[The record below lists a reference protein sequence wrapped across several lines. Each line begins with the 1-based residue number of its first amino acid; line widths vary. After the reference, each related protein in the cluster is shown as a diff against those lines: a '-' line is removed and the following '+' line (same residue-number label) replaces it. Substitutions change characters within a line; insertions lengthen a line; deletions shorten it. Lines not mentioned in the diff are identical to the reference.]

1 MAAGLWTLSS
11 SEPGRFPAHR
21 PPLAPAPSAGEAEDR
36 VALRSVVLQAE
47 QGQIQIHTENI
58 FPIIKKAVYSGH
70 EVFLREL
77 VSNGVDAISK
87 RRMAAMAGDC
97 SEGPEGK
104 ISIRIDR
111 EAKTLTIS
119 DNGIG
124 MSADEVKRYINQV
137 AFSSAEDFLEKYK
150 SESDAIIGHFGLGF
164 YSSFMV
170 AKQVELVTLSAREGS
185 EAVCWSCDGSPSFNL
200 EGAERSEPGTDVVLH
215 LMEEELEYIEPARIK
230 TLITTYCDFMP
241 VEVQL
246 EGETVNKRE
255 APWRK
260 SARDLKDED
269 YIELYRYLY
278 PFQGDPLLWVH
289 LNTDYPYNLQGI
301 LYFPKFT
308 GRADWEK
315 GEIRL
320 YCNQVFVSDSI
331 KEVVP
336 RYLLP
341 LRGVID
347 SPDIPLNVSRSA
359 LQTDRRVR
367 SIGGF
372 VAKKVGD
379 RLKELH
385 RDDPKRYAE
394 IWESLAPFIKIGAME
409 DEKFADQVA
418 ELVLFGTTAP
428 AKEQPAGDQD
438 GDAWSDVSKVIDPI
452 PGEGGKAYTTLS
464 GYRARLDAAHDKR
477 ILYCTDEAAQAGA
490 LALWKSQG
498 AEVLLADTFIDSQF
512 IPWLEYRHEELK
524 FQRVDAEL
532 DDSLQEKDSELA
544 DAEGKDA
551 SEKLRELFKAAL
563 ANDKVTIQVQSLK
576 GDTAPAALILLPEQ
590 MRRIN
595 DMGALMEQRLPGL
608 PEHHV
613 LLVNRRHR
621 LVEGLLK
628 LSAGSVITTPGAGA
642 AASPSQQLADDLGR
656 HLYEMARLAVG
667 GLEPNELAG
676 FQQRSADL
684 MGRLMERG
692 L

>member
-1 MAAGLWTLSS
+1 MT
-11 SEPGRFPAHR
+11 
-21 PPLAPAPSAGEAEDR
+21 
-36 VALRSVVLQAE
+36 VLE

-97 SEGPEGK
+97 SEGPEAK

-111 EAKTLTIS
+111 EANTLTIS

-124 MSADEVKRYINQV
+124 MNVDEVKRYINQV

-150 SESDAIIGHFGLGF
+150 QENDAIIGHFGLGF

-170 AKQVELVTLSAREGS
+170 AKQVELVTLSASAGA
-185 EAVCWSCDGSPSFNL
+185 EAVRWSCDGSPNFSL
-200 EGAERSEPGTDVVLH
+200 EVAERSEPGTDVILH
-215 LMEEELEYIEPARIK
+215 LMEEELEYIEPARIR
-230 TLITTYCDFMP
+230 TLITTYCDFLP

-260 SARDLKDED
+260 SPRDLSDND

-278 PFQGDPLLWVH
+278 PLQGDPLLWVH

-301 LYFPKFT
+301 LFFPKST

-315 GEIRL
+315 GEIKL
-320 YCNQVFVSDSI
+320 YCNNVFVSDSI

-394 IWESLAPFIKIGAME
+394 SWESLAPFIKIGAME

-418 ELVLFGTTAP
+418 DLVLFGTSASPT
-428 AKEQPAGDQD
+428 EQEPGE
-438 GDAWSDVSKVIDPI
+438 GEIIDPI
-452 PGEGGKAYTTLS
+452 PGEGGKAYATLA
-464 GYRARLDAAHDKR
+464 GYRTRLDGANDKR
-477 ILYCTDEAAQAGA
+477 ILYCTDEAGQAGA

-498 AEVLLADTFIDSQF
+498 AEVLLADTFIDTQF

-524 FQRVDAEL
+524 FQRVDSEL
-532 DDSLQEKDSELA
+532 DESLQEKESEISDA
-544 DAEGKDA
+544 DGKDN
-551 SEKLRELFKAAL
+551 SEKLRDLFKAAL
-563 ANDKVTIQVQSLK
+563 ANDKITIQVQALK
-576 GDTAPAALILLPEQ
+576 GDNAPAALILLPEQ
-590 MRRIN
+590 MRRLN

-608 PEHHV
+608 PDHHV
-613 LLVNRRHR
+613 LLVNRKHK

-628 LSAGSVITTPGAGA
+628 LSAGSVITTGGSGGS
-642 AASPSQQLADDLGR
+642 SPSQQLADDLGR
-656 HLYEMARLAVG
+656 HVYELARLAVG

-684 MGRLMERG
+684 MGKLMERG

>member
-1 MAAGLWTLSS
+1 VIRA
-11 SEPGRFPAHR
+11 
-21 PPLAPAPSAGEAEDR
+21 
-36 VALRSVVLQAE
+36 VVLQAE

-87 RRMAAMAGDC
+87 RRMASMAGDC
-97 SEGPEGK
+97 SEGAEGK

-124 MSADEVKRYINQV
+124 MTADEVKRYINQV

-150 SESDAIIGHFGLGF
+150 QESDAIIGHFGLGF

-170 AKQVELVTLSAREGS
+170 AKQVELVTRSARGES
-185 EAVCWSCDGSPSFNL
+185 EAVRWSCDGSPNFSL
-200 EGAERSEPGTDVVLH
+200 EAAERSEPGTDVILH
-215 LMEEELEYIEPARIK
+215 LMEEEEEYIEPARIR

-260 SARDLKDED
+260 SPRELSDED

-301 LYFPKFT
+301 LYFPKST
-308 GRADWEK
+308 GRADCEK
-315 GEIRL
+315 GEIKL

-367 SIGGF
+367 SIGNF

-385 RDDPKRYAE
+385 RDEPKRYAE

-418 ELVLFGTTAP
+418 ELVLFGTTA
-428 AKEQPAGDQD
+428 AAAEGDN
-438 GDAWSDVSKVIDPI
+438 ADPI
-452 PGEGGKAYTTLS
+452 AAEGGKAFTTLG
-464 GYRARLDAAHDKR
+464 GYRSRLGSDNDKR
-477 ILYCTDEAAQAGA
+477 ILYCTDEAGQAGA

-498 AEVLLADTFIDSQF
+498 AEVLLADTFIDTQF

-524 FQRVDAEL
+524 FQRVDSEL
-532 DDSLQEKDSELA
+532 DDSLQEKDSEIS
-544 DAEGKDA
+544 DAEGKDS
-551 SEKLRELFKAAL
+551 SEKLRDLFKAAL
-563 ANDKVTIQVQSLK
+563 SNDKVTVQVQALK
-576 GDTAPAALILLPEQ
+576 GENAPAALILLPEQ
-590 MRRIN
+590 MRQMN

-608 PEHHV
+608 PDHHV
-613 LLVNRRHR
+613 LLVNRKHR
-621 LVEGLLK
+621 LVEGLIK
-628 LSAGSVITTPGAGA
+628 LSAGSVITGAGS
-642 AASPSQQLADDLGR
+642 SPSQALADNLSR

-676 FQQRSADL
+676 FQQRSCDL
-684 MGRLMERG
+684 MGQLMERG

>member
-1 MAAGLWTLSS
+1 M
-11 SEPGRFPAHR
+11 P
-21 PPLAPAPSAGEAEDR
+21 
-36 VALRSVVLQAE
+36 VLEE

-87 RRMAAMAGDC
+87 RRMAAMGGDC
-97 SEGPEGK
+97 SEGPEAR
-104 ISIRIDR
+104 ISISINR
-111 EAKTLTIS
+111 EANTLTIS

-124 MSADEVKRYINQV
+124 MTADEVKRYINQV

-150 SESDAIIGHFGLGF
+150 QESDAIIGHFGLGF

-170 AKQVELVTLSAREGS
+170 AKQVELVTLSARPDS
-185 EAVCWSCDGSPSFNL
+185 EAVRWSCDGSPNFSL
-200 EGAERSEPGTDVVLH
+200 EGAERSEPGTDVILH
-215 LMEEELEYIEPARIK
+215 LMEEELEYIEPSRIR
-230 TLITTYCDFMP
+230 TLITTYCDFLP

-246 EGETVNKRE
+246 EGETVNKRQ
-255 APWRK
+255 APWRA
-260 SARDLKDED
+260 SPRDLSDND

-289 LNTDYPYNLQGI
+289 LSTDYPYNLQGI
-301 LYFPKFT
+301 LFFPKIT

-315 GEIRL
+315 GEIKL

-385 RDDPKRYAE
+385 RDDPGRYAE
-394 IWESLAPFIKIGAME
+394 IWESLSPFIKIGAME

-418 ELVLFGTTAP
+418 DLVLFATTASP
-428 AKEQPAGDQD
+428 ASPSGESATPGESTADETEAGDS
-438 GDAWSDVSKVIDPI
+438 ASDPI
-452 PGEGGKAYTTLS
+452 QVGDRCFSTLA
-464 GYRARLDAAHDKR
+464 GYRHRLSEDHNKR
-477 ILYCTDEAAQAGA
+477 ILYCTDEAGQAGA
-490 LALWKSQG
+490 LALWKGQG
-498 AEVLLADTFIDSQF
+498 AEVLLADGLIDSQF
-512 IPWLEYRHEELK
+512 IPWLEMRHGDLT

-532 DDSLQEKDSELA
+532 DDSLKEQESELA
-544 DAEGKDA
+544 DSEGKDA
-551 SEKLRELFKAAL
+551 GEKLRDLFRQAL
-563 ANDKVTIQVQSLK
+563 DNDKVTIQVQSLK
-576 GDTAPAALILLPEQ
+576 GDQAPAALILLPEQ

-595 DMGALMEQRLPGL
+595 DMGALMDQRLPGL
-608 PEHHV
+608 PDHHV
-613 LLVNRRHR
+613 LLVNRRHP
-621 LVEGLLK
+621 LVEGLFK
-628 LSAGSVITTPGAGA
+628 LSSGAVLTTGSAD
-642 AASPSQQLADDLGR
+642 SPSRTLALELGR
-656 HLYEMARLAVG
+656 HVYETARLAVG
-667 GLEPNELAG
+667 GLEPNQLAG
-676 FQQRSADL
+676 FQQRSSDL
-684 MGRLMERG
+684 MGRLMQRS

>member
-1 MAAGLWTLSS
+1 M
-11 SEPGRFPAHR
+11 
-21 PPLAPAPSAGEAEDR
+21 
-36 VALRSVVLQAE
+36 SVMEE

-97 SEGPEGK
+97 SEGDEGT
-104 ISIRIDR
+104 IRITVDR
-111 EAKTLTIS
+111 DAKTVTIA

-124 MSADEVKRYINQV
+124 MTADEVKRYINQV

-150 SESDAIIGHFGLGF
+150 QEDDAIIGHFGLGF

-170 AKQVELVTLSAREGS
+170 AERVELVTRSARPES
-185 EAVCWSCDGSPSFNL
+185 EAVRWSCDGSPNFNISA
-200 EGAERSEPGTDVVLH
+200 AERESAGTDVILH
-215 LMEEELEYIEPARIK
+215 LMEDELEYLEPARIRN
-230 TLITTYCDFMP
+230 LINTYCDFMAVP
-241 VEVQL
+241 VQL
-246 EGETVNKRE
+246 EGETINKRE

-260 SARDLKDED
+260 SARDLTDQD
-269 YIELYRYLY
+269 YIDLYNYLY

-301 LYFPKFT
+301 LFFPKQT

-315 GEIRL
+315 GEIKL

-367 SIGGF
+367 SIGSF
-372 VAKKVGD
+372 VAKKVAD
-379 RLKELH
+379 RLRNLKQ
-385 RDDPKRYAE
+385 DDPSAYAE
-394 IWESLAPFIKIGAME
+394 AWDSLAPFVKIGAME
-409 DEKFADQVA
+409 DEKFADQVS
-418 ELVLFGTTAP
+418 ELILFGTSAP
-428 AKEQPAGDQD
+428 AGTDDET
-438 GDAWSDVSKVIDPI
+438 DPV
-452 PGEGGKAYTTLS
+452 EANNSVYTTLA
-464 GYRARLDAAHDKR
+464 GYRSRLPSDNSTR
-477 ILYCTDEAAQAGA
+477 ILYSTDDVAQAGA
-490 LALWKSQG
+490 LNLWTAQG
-498 AEVLLADTFIDSQF
+498 AEVLKLETVIDTQF
-512 IPWLEYRHEELK
+512 IPWMEQRHEDLK
-524 FQRVDAEL
+524 FQRVDSEL
-532 DDSLQEKDSELA
+532 DESLKDDESELA
-544 DAEGKDA
+544 DQDGNTQSETLRTLIKD
-551 SEKLRELFKAAL
+551 AL
-563 ANDKVTIQVQSLK
+563 ANDKVTIQVQALK
-576 GDTAPAALILLPEQ
+576 NDGAPPAMILLPEQ
-590 MRRIN
+590 MRRLN

-608 PEHHV
+608 PDHHV
-613 LLVNRRHR
+613 LLVNRRHP

-628 LSAGSVITTPGAGA
+628 LKSGSVLVDSAES
-642 AASPSQQLADDLGR
+642 SPTERLSRDLAV
-656 HLYEMARLAVG
+656 HLYDMARLGVG

-676 FQQRSADL
+676 FQTRSATL
-684 MGRLMERG
+684 MGNLMQRG

>member
-1 MAAGLWTLSS
+1 MT
-11 SEPGRFPAHR
+11 
-21 PPLAPAPSAGEAEDR
+21 
-36 VALRSVVLQAE
+36 VLE

-97 SEGPEGK
+97 SEGSEGT
-104 ISIRIDR
+104 IAIRIDR

-124 MSADEVKRYINQV
+124 MTADEVKRYINQV

-170 AKQVELVTLSAREGS
+170 ASRVELVSLSARPAA
-185 EAVCWSCDGSPSFNL
+185 EAVRWSCDGSPNFSL
-200 EGAERSEPGTDVVLH
+200 EGAERSEPGTDVILH
-215 LMEEELEYIEPARIK
+215 LMEEELEYIEPSRIR
-230 TLITTYCDFMP
+230 TLITTYCDFLP
-241 VEVQL
+241 VAVQL
-246 EGETVNKRE
+246 DGETVNKRE

-260 SARDLKDED
+260 SPRDLSDDD
-269 YIELYRYLY
+269 YISLYRYLY

-301 LYFPKFT
+301 LYFPRIT

-385 RDDPKRYAE
+385 RDEPARYAE
-394 IWESLAPFIKIGAME
+394 IWDSLAPFIKLGAME
-409 DEKFADQVA
+409 DEKFAEQVA
-418 ELVLFGTTAP
+418 DLILYGTTA
-428 AKEQPAGDQD
+428 AAAQPAED
-438 GDAWSDVSKVIDPI
+438 GEESTGLAPVATD
-452 PGEGGKAYTTLS
+452 GRTYTTLA
-464 GYRARLDAAHDKR
+464 GYRGRLAGDNADR
-477 ILYCTDEAAQAGA
+477 ILYCTDEAGQAGA
-490 LALWKSQG
+490 LALWKGQG
-498 AEVLLADTFIDSQF
+498 AEVLLADTLIDSQF
-512 IPWLEYRHEELK
+512 IPWLEARHGDLR

-532 DDSLQEKDSELA
+532 DASLHEPESELA
-544 DAEGKDA
+544 DAEGKD
-551 SEKLRELFKAAL
+551 SGEKLRDLFKAAL
-563 ANDKVTIQVQSLK
+563 ADNKITIQVQSLK
-576 GDTAPAALILLPEQ
+576 GEGSPAALILLPEQ
-590 MRRIN
+590 MRRLN

-608 PEHHV
+608 PDHHV
-613 LLVNRRHR
+613 LLVNRRHP

-628 LSAGSVITTPGAGA
+628 LSSGAVLTGSDTT
-642 AASPSQQLADDLGR
+642 SPSRQLAEDLSR
-656 HLYEMARLAVG
+656 HIYEVARLAVG
-667 GLEPNELAG
+667 GLEANQLAG
-676 FQQRSADL
+676 FQQRSSDL
-684 MGRLMERG
+684 MGQLMQRG

>member
-1 MAAGLWTLSS
+1 MT
-11 SEPGRFPAHR
+11 
-21 PPLAPAPSAGEAEDR
+21 
-36 VALRSVVLQAE
+36 VLE

-87 RRMAAMAGDC
+87 RRMASMGGDC
-97 SEGPEGK
+97 SEGPEAS
-104 ISIRIDR
+104 ISIRINR
-111 EAKTLTIS
+111 EANTLTIS

-124 MSADEVKRYINQV
+124 MTADEVKRYINQV

-150 SESDAIIGHFGLGF
+150 QESDAIIGHFGLGF

-170 AKQVELVTLSAREGS
+170 AKQVELVTLSARPES
-185 EAVCWSCDGSPSFNL
+185 QAVRWSCDGSPNFSL
-200 EGAERSEPGTDVVLH
+200 EAADRSEPGTDVILH
-215 LMEEELEYIEPARIK
+215 LMEEELEYIEPSRIRN
-230 TLITTYCDFMP
+230 LITTYCDFMP

-260 SARDLKDED
+260 SPRDLTDDD
-269 YIELYRYLY
+269 YIQLYRYLY

-301 LYFPKFT
+301 LYFPKLT

-367 SIGGF
+367 SIGSF

-379 RLKELH
+379 RLKQLH
-385 RDDPKRYAE
+385 QEDPKRYAE

-409 DEKFADQVA
+409 DDKFAEQVA
-418 ELVLFGTTAP
+418 DLVLFATS
-428 AKEQPAGDQD
+428 AKAQEGGEAELANP
-438 GDAWSDVSKVIDPI
+438 DPI
-452 PGEGGKAYTTLS
+452 PSEGDKAFTTLG
-464 GYRARLDAAHDKR
+464 GYRSRLPADHASR
-477 ILYCTDEAAQAGA
+477 ILYCTDEAGQAGP
-490 LALWKSQG
+490 LALWKGQG
-498 AEVLLADTFIDSQF
+498 AEVLLADTFIDTQF
-512 IPWLEYRHEELK
+512 IPWLEMRHGELK

-532 DDSLQEKDSELA
+532 DDSLQEKESEISDA
-544 DAEGKDA
+544 DGKDA
-551 SEKLRELFKAAL
+551 SEKVRDLFKTAL
-563 ANDKVTIQVQSLK
+563 ANDKITIQVQALK
-576 GDTAPAALILLPEQ
+576 GDNAPAALILLPEQ

-608 PEHHV
+608 PDHHV
-613 LLVNRRHR
+613 LLINRKHR

-628 LSAGSVITTPGAGA
+628 LSAGSVITTSAGSA
-642 AASPSQQLADDLGR
+642 GGSPSQALATGLGR
-656 HLYEMARLAVG
+656 HVYEMARLAVG

-676 FQQRSADL
+676 FQQRSCDL
-684 MGRLMERG
+684 MGQLMDRG

>member
-1 MAAGLWTLSS
+1 M
-11 SEPGRFPAHR
+11 
-21 PPLAPAPSAGEAEDR
+21 
-36 VALRSVVLQAE
+36 VLQAE

-97 SEGPEGK
+97 VEGSEGT
-104 ISIRIDR
+104 IQIRINR
-111 EAKTLTIS
+111 EANTLTIS

-124 MSADEVKRYINQV
+124 MNADEVKRYINQV

-185 EAVCWSCDGSPSFNL
+185 EAVRWSCDGSPRFLL
-200 EGAERSEPGTDVVLH
+200 EAAERSEPGTDVILH
-215 LMEEELEYIEPARIK
+215 LMDDELEYIEPARIR
-230 TLITTYCDFMP
+230 TLITTYCDFLP
-241 VEVQL
+241 VAVQL

-255 APWRK
+255 SPWRQ
-260 SARDLKDED
+260 SSRDLSDND

-301 LYFPKFT
+301 LYFPKIT

-315 GEIRL
+315 GEIKL
-320 YCNQVFVSDSI
+320 YCNNVFVSDSI

-372 VAKKVGD
+372 VAKKVAD
-379 RLKELH
+379 RLKQLH
-385 RDDPKRYAE
+385 REEPKRYAE

-418 ELVLFGTTAP
+418 ELVLFGTTTA
-428 AKEQPAGDQD
+428 AMEGEAAD
-438 GDAWSDVSKVIDPI
+438 GQSLDPI
-452 PGEGGKAYTTLS
+452 PVETGKAFTTLA
-464 GYRARLDAAHDKR
+464 GYRSRLDPEHDKR
-477 ILYCTDEAAQAGA
+477 ILYCTDEAGQAGA
-490 LALWKSQG
+490 LSLWKSQG
-498 AEVLLADTFIDSQF
+498 AEVLLADTFIDTQF
-512 IPWLEYRHEELK
+512 IPWLEYRHNELK
-524 FQRVDAEL
+524 FQRVDSEL
-532 DDSLQEKDSELA
+532 DDSLQDKENELA
-544 DAEGKDA
+544 DSDGKDA
-551 SEKLRELFKAAL
+551 SEKVRELFKAAL
-563 ANDKVTIQVQSLK
+563 ANDKITIQVQALK
-576 GDTAPAALILLPEQ
+576 GENAPAALILLPEQ

-608 PEHHV
+608 PDHHV

-628 LSAGSVITTPGAGA
+628 LAAGSVITGAGA
-642 AASPSQQLADDLGR
+642 SSPSQQLADDLSR
-656 HLYEMARLAVG
+656 HLYELARLAVG
-667 GLEPNELAG
+667 GLEPDQLAG

-684 MGRLMERG
+684 MGKLMERG
-692 L
+692 I

>member
-1 MAAGLWTLSS
+1 MGHGIWTR
-11 SEPGRFPAHR
+11 PRRVPA
-21 PPLAPAPSAGEAEDR
+21 
-36 VALRSVVLQAE
+36 VLQAE

-97 SEGPEGK
+97 SEGSDGR
-104 ISIRIDR
+104 IQIRIDR

-124 MSADEVKRYINQV
+124 MTADEVKRYINQV

-170 AKQVELVTLSAREGS
+170 AAQVELVTLSAREGS
-185 EAVCWSCDGSPSFNL
+185 EAVRWSCDGSPRFSL
-200 EGAERSEPGTDVVLH
+200 EAATRDEPGTDVILH
-215 LMEEELEYIEPARIK
+215 LMEEELEYIEPARIR

-260 SARDLKDED
+260 SARDLSDND

-301 LYFPKFT
+301 LYFPKFS

-315 GEIRL
+315 GEIKL

-372 VAKKVGD
+372 VAKKVAD

-385 RDDPKRYAE
+385 RDEPRRYAE

-409 DEKFADQVA
+409 DDKFADQVA
-418 ELVLFGTTAP
+418 DLVLFGTTAVAAEDDNP
-428 AKEQPAGDQD
+428 
-438 GDAWSDVSKVIDPI
+438 DPI
-452 PGEGGKAYTTLS
+452 PGEGGKAFTTLA
-464 GYRARLDAAHDKR
+464 GYRSRLDGANDKR
-477 ILYCTDEAAQAGA
+477 ILYCSDEAGQAGA
-490 LALWKSQG
+490 LALWRSQG

-532 DDSLQEKDSELA
+532 DDTLQDKESELA
-544 DAEGKDA
+544 DADGKDS
-551 SEKLRELFKAAL
+551 SEKLRDLFKAAL
-563 ANDKVTIQVQSLK
+563 ADDKVTIQVQALK
-576 GDTAPAALILLPEQ
+576 GEQAPAALILLPEQ

-608 PEHHV
+608 PDHHV

-621 LVEGLLK
+621 LVDGLLK
-628 LSAGSVITTPGAGA
+628 LSAGSVITGAGGS
-642 AASPSQQLADDLGR
+642 SPSQQLADDLSR

-667 GLEPNELAG
+667 GLEPNQLAG
-676 FQQRSADL
+676 FQQRSSDL

>member
-1 MAAGLWTLSS
+1 MT
-11 SEPGRFPAHR
+11 
-21 PPLAPAPSAGEAEDR
+21 
-36 VALRSVVLQAE
+36 VLE

-87 RRMAAMAGDC
+87 RRMASMGGDC
-97 SEGPEGK
+97 SEGPEPA
-104 ISIRIDR
+104 ISIRINR
-111 EAKTLTIS
+111 EANTLTIS

-124 MSADEVKRYINQV
+124 MTADEVKRYINQV

-150 SESDAIIGHFGLGF
+150 QESDAIIGHFGLGF

-170 AKQVELVTLSAREGS
+170 AKQVELVSQSARPDS
-185 EAVCWSCDGSPSFNL
+185 QAVRWSCDGSPNFSL
-200 EGAERSEPGTDVVLH
+200 EDADRSEPGTDVILH
-215 LMEEELEYIEPARIK
+215 LMDDELEYIEPSRIRN
-230 TLITTYCDFMP
+230 LITTYCDFMP
-241 VEVQL
+241 VVVQL

-260 SARDLKDED
+260 SPRDLSDED
-269 YIELYRYLY
+269 YTQLYRYLY

-301 LYFPKFT
+301 LYFPKST

-367 SIGGF
+367 SIGSF

-379 RLKELH
+379 RLKQLH
-385 RDDPKRYAE
+385 QEEPKRYAE

-409 DEKFADQVA
+409 DDKFAEQVA
-418 ELVLFGTTAP
+418 DLVLFATSATAQEGGEAELANP
-428 AKEQPAGDQD
+428 
-438 GDAWSDVSKVIDPI
+438 DPI
-452 PGEGGKAYTTLS
+452 PGEGGKAFTTLGS
-464 GYRARLDAAHDKR
+464 YRNRLPADHDKR
-477 ILYCTDEAAQAGA
+477 ILYCTDEAGQAGP
-490 LALWKSQG
+490 LALWKGQG
-498 AEVLLADTFIDSQF
+498 AEVLLADTFIDTQF
-512 IPWLEYRHEELK
+512 IPWLEMRHGELK

-532 DDSLQEKDSELA
+532 DDSLQDKAAELSDA
-544 DAEGKDA
+544 DGKDV
-551 SEKLRELFKAAL
+551 SEKVRDLFKTSL
-563 ANDKVTIQVQSLK
+563 ANDKITIQVQALK
-576 GDTAPAALILLPEQ
+576 GDSAPVALILLPEQ

-613 LLVNRRHR
+613 LLINRNHR

-628 LSAGSVITTPGAGA
+628 LNAGSVITSSSGSAGG
-642 AASPSQQLADDLGR
+642 SPSQELATGLSR
-656 HLYEMARLAVG
+656 HIYEMARLAVG
-667 GLEPNELAG
+667 GMEPTELAG
-676 FQQRSADL
+676 FQQRSSDL
-684 MGRLMERG
+684 MGQLMDRG

>member
-1 MAAGLWTLSS
+1 M
-11 SEPGRFPAHR
+11 
-21 PPLAPAPSAGEAEDR
+21 
-36 VALRSVVLQAE
+36 SVLE

-77 VSNGVDAISK
+77 VSNGTDAISK

-97 SEGPEGK
+97 SEGSDGL
-104 ISIRIDR
+104 ISIKIDR

-124 MSADEVKRYINQV
+124 MNADEVKRYINQV
-137 AFSSAEDFLEKYK
+137 AFSSAEEFLEKYK
-150 SESDAIIGHFGLGF
+150 SEDDAIIGHFGLGF

-170 AKQVELVTLSAREGS
+170 ASQVELVSLSARPNS
-185 EAVCWSCDGSPSFNL
+185 EAVRWSCDGSPNFSL
-200 EGAERSEPGTDVVLH
+200 EAAERSEPGTDVILH
-215 LMEEELEYIEPARIK
+215 LQEEELEYIEPARIR
-230 TLITTYCDFMP
+230 TLINTYCDFMP

-260 SARDLKDED
+260 SPRELSDED

-301 LYFPKFT
+301 LYFPKST

-315 GEIRL
+315 GEIKL

-336 RYLLP
+336 KYLLP

-379 RLKELH
+379 RLKQLH
-385 RDDPKRYAE
+385 RDEPARYAE

-418 ELVLFGTTAP
+418 ELVLFGTTA
-428 AKEQPAGDQD
+428 AAGE
-438 GDAWSDVSKVIDPI
+438 GETPDPVAA
-452 PGEGGKAYTTLS
+452 EGGKRFTTLA
-464 GYRARLDAAHDKR
+464 GYRSRLDADNNKR
-477 ILYCTDEAAQAGA
+477 ILYCTDEAGQAGA
-490 LALWKSQG
+490 LALWQGQG
-498 AEVLLADTFIDSQF
+498 AEVLLADTFIDTQF

-532 DDSLQEKDSELA
+532 DDSLQDKDTGVT
-544 DAEGKDA
+544 DAEGKDS
-551 SEKLRELFKAAL
+551 SEGLRNLFKASL
-563 ANDKVTIQVQSLK
+563 NNDKVTIQVQALK
-576 GDTAPAALILLPEQ
+576 GDNAPAALILLPEQ
-590 MRRIN
+590 MRRMN

-608 PEHHV
+608 PDHHV
-613 LLVNRRHR
+613 LLINRRHR
-621 LVEGLLK
+621 LVEGMQK
-628 LSAGSVITTPGAGA
+628 LAAGSVIAGGGSS
-642 AASPSQQLADDLGR
+642 SPSQQLAEQLSR
-656 HLYEMARLAVG
+656 HVYEMAKLSVG

-676 FQQRSADL
+676 FQQRSCDL
-684 MGRLMERG
+684 MGELMNRG

>member
-1 MAAGLWTLSS
+1 M
-11 SEPGRFPAHR
+11 
-21 PPLAPAPSAGEAEDR
+21 
-36 VALRSVVLQAE
+36 VLQAE

-87 RRMAAMAGDC
+87 RRMASMAGDC

-124 MSADEVKRYINQV
+124 MTADEVKRYINQV

-150 SESDAIIGHFGLGF
+150 QESDAIIGHFGLGF

-170 AKQVELVTLSAREGS
+170 AKEVELVTRSARGEA
-185 EAVCWSCDGSPSFNL
+185 EAVRWSCDGSPNFSL
-200 EGAERSEPGTDVVLH
+200 EAAERSEPGTDVILH
-215 LMEEELEYIEPARIK
+215 LMEEEEEYIEPARIR

-260 SARDLKDED
+260 SPRELTDED

-301 LYFPKFT
+301 LYFPKST

-315 GEIRL
+315 GEIKL

-367 SIGGF
+367 SIGNF

-385 RDDPKRYAE
+385 REEPKRYAE

-418 ELVLFGTTAP
+418 ELVLFGTTA
-428 AKEQPAGDQD
+428 AAAEGDN
-438 GDAWSDVSKVIDPI
+438 ADPI
-452 PGEGGKAYTTLS
+452 AAEAGKSFTTLG
-464 GYRARLDAAHDKR
+464 GYRSRLSSDNDKR
-477 ILYCTDEAAQAGA
+477 ILYCTDEAGQAGA

-498 AEVLLADTFIDSQF
+498 AEVLLADTFIDTQF

-524 FQRVDAEL
+524 FQRVDSEL
-532 DDSLQEKDSELA
+532 DDSLQEKESELS
-544 DAEGKDA
+544 DAEGKDS
-551 SEKLRELFKAAL
+551 SEKLRDLFKAAL
-563 ANDKVTIQVQSLK
+563 ANDKVTIQVQALK
-576 GDTAPAALILLPEQ
+576 GENAPAALILLPEQ
-590 MRRIN
+590 MRRMN

-608 PEHHV
+608 PDHHV
-613 LLVNRRHR
+613 LLVNRKHR
-621 LVEGLLK
+621 LVEGLIK
-628 LSAGSVITTPGAGA
+628 LSAGSVLTGTGT
-642 AASPSQQLADDLGR
+642 SPSQELADKLGR

-676 FQQRSADL
+676 FQQRSCDL
-684 MGRLMERG
+684 MGQLMERG

>member
-1 MAAGLWTLSS
+1 MT
-11 SEPGRFPAHR
+11 
-21 PPLAPAPSAGEAEDR
+21 
-36 VALRSVVLQAE
+36 VLE

-97 SEGPEGK
+97 SEGPEAK

-111 EAKTLTIS
+111 EANTLTIS

-124 MSADEVKRYINQV
+124 MNVDEVKRYINQV

-150 SESDAIIGHFGLGF
+150 QESDAIIGHFGLGF

-170 AKQVELVTLSAREGS
+170 AKQVELVTLSASAGA
-185 EAVCWSCDGSPSFNL
+185 EAVRWSCDGSPNFSL
-200 EGAERSEPGTDVVLH
+200 EVAERSEPGTDVILH
-215 LMEEELEYIEPARIK
+215 LMEEELEYIEPARIR
-230 TLITTYCDFMP
+230 TLITTYCDFLP

-260 SARDLKDED
+260 SPRDLSDND

-301 LYFPKFT
+301 LFFPKST

-315 GEIRL
+315 GEIKL
-320 YCNQVFVSDSI
+320 YCNNVFVSDSI

-394 IWESLAPFIKIGAME
+394 SWESLAPFIKIGAME

-418 ELVLFGTTAP
+418 DLVLFGTSASPT
-428 AKEQPAGDQD
+428 EQEPGE
-438 GDAWSDVSKVIDPI
+438 GESIDPI
-452 PGEGGKAYTTLS
+452 PGEGGKAYTTLA
-464 GYRARLDAAHDKR
+464 GYRTRLDAANDKR
-477 ILYCTDEAAQAGA
+477 ILYCTDEAGQAGA

-498 AEVLLADTFIDSQF
+498 AEVLLADTFIDTQF

-524 FQRVDAEL
+524 FQRVDSEL
-532 DDSLQEKDSELA
+532 DESLQEQESEISDA
-544 DAEGKDA
+544 DGKDN
-551 SEKLRELFKAAL
+551 SEKLRDLFKAAL
-563 ANDKVTIQVQSLK
+563 ANDKITIQVQALK
-576 GDTAPAALILLPEQ
+576 GDNAPAALILLPEQ
-590 MRRIN
+590 MRRLN

-608 PEHHV
+608 PDHHV
-613 LLVNRRHR
+613 LLVNRKHK

-628 LSAGSVITTPGAGA
+628 LSAGSVITTGGSGGS
-642 AASPSQQLADDLGR
+642 SPSQQLADDLGR
-656 HLYEMARLAVG
+656 HVYELARLAVG

-684 MGRLMERG
+684 MGKLMERG

>member
-1 MAAGLWTLSS
+1 MA
-11 SEPGRFPAHR
+11 
-21 PPLAPAPSAGEAEDR
+21 
-36 VALRSVVLQAE
+36 VLE
-47 QGQIQIHTENI
+47 EKGQIQIHTENI

-87 RRMAAMAGDC
+87 RRMAAMGGDC
-97 SEGPEGK
+97 SEGADGL

-111 EAKTLTIS
+111 DASTLTIS

-124 MSADEVKRYINQV
+124 MTADEVKRYINQV
-137 AFSSAEDFLEKYK
+137 AFSSAEEFLEKYK
-150 SESDAIIGHFGLGF
+150 SENDAIIGHFGLGF

-170 AKQVELVTLSAREGS
+170 AKQVELVTLSARSGA
-185 EAVCWSCDGSPSFNL
+185 EAVRWSCDGSPQFSL
-200 EGAERSEPGTDVVLH
+200 EAAERSEPGTDVILH
-215 LMEEELEYIEPARIK
+215 LMEEELEYIEPSRIR
-230 TLITTYCDFMP
+230 TLVTTYCDFLP

-246 EGETVNKRE
+246 EGETINKRQ
-255 APWRK
+255 APWRA
-260 SARDLKDED
+260 SPRDLSNND

-301 LYFPKFT
+301 LYFPRIG

-315 GEIRL
+315 GEIKL

-372 VAKKVGD
+372 VAKKVAD

-385 RDDPKRYAE
+385 RDEPGRYAE
-394 IWESLAPFIKIGAME
+394 IWQSLSPFIKIGAME
-409 DEKFADQVA
+409 DDKFADQVA
-418 ELVLFGTTAP
+418 DLVLYGTTAQPGAP
-428 AKEQPAGDQD
+428 ADEGTPAEEAVEPGLL
-438 GDAWSDVSKVIDPI
+438 PI
-452 PGEGGKAYTTLS
+452 LGAEGKSYTTLA
-464 GYRARLDAAHDKR
+464 GYRSRLGSDHNNR
-477 ILYCTDEAAQAGA
+477 ILYCTDEAGQAGA

-498 AEVLLADTFIDSQF
+498 AEVLLADSLIDAQF
-512 IPWLEYRHEELK
+512 IPWLEYRHEDLK

-532 DDSLQEKDSELA
+532 DDSLQENESELSDADGKDS
-544 DAEGKDA
+544 G
-551 SEKLRELFKAAL
+551 EKLRELFRSAL
-563 ANDKVTIQVQSLK
+563 ADDKVTIQVQGLK
-576 GDTAPAALILLPEQ
+576 GDNAPAALILLPEQ
-590 MRRIN
+590 MRRLN

-613 LLVNRRHR
+613 LLINRRHP

-628 LSAGSVITTPGAGA
+628 LESGAVITATGGGD
-642 AASPSQQLADDLGR
+642 SPSHRLALNLGR

-667 GLEPNELAG
+667 GLEPNQLAG
-676 FQQRSADL
+676 FQQRSSDL
-684 MGRLMERG
+684 MGQLMQRS

>member
-1 MAAGLWTLSS
+1 M
-11 SEPGRFPAHR
+11 
-21 PPLAPAPSAGEAEDR
+21 
-36 VALRSVVLQAE
+36 LQTE

-97 SEGPEGK
+97 SEGPEGRV
-104 ISIRIDR
+104 SIRIDR

-124 MSADEVKRYINQV
+124 MNAEEVKRYINQV

-185 EAVCWSCDGSPSFNL
+185 EAVRWSCDGSPSFTL
-200 EGAERSEPGTDVVLH
+200 EAAERSEPGTDVILH
-215 LMEEELEYIEPARIK
+215 LMEEELEYIEPARIR
-230 TLITTYCDFMP
+230 TLITTYCDFLP

-255 APWRK
+255 SPWRK
-260 SARDLKDED
+260 SPRDLSDND

-289 LNTDYPYNLQGI
+289 LSTDYPYTLQGI

-315 GEIRL
+315 GEIKL
-320 YCNQVFVSDSI
+320 YCNNVFVSDSI

-379 RLKELH
+379 RLKELQ
-385 RDDPKRYAE
+385 REDPKRYAE

-409 DEKFADQVA
+409 DDKFADQVA
-418 ELVLFGTTAP
+418 DLVLFGTTAP
-428 AKEQPAGDQD
+428 AQDVEPAEGQ
-438 GDAWSDVSKVIDPI
+438 SLDPI
-452 PGEGGKAYTTLS
+452 PGPDGKAFTTLA
-464 GYRARLDAAHDKR
+464 GYRSRLEASNDKR

-498 AEVLLADTFIDSQF
+498 AEVLLADTFIDTQF
-512 IPWLEYRHEELK
+512 IPWLEQRHEELK
-524 FQRVDAEL
+524 FQRVDSEL
-532 DDSLQEKDSELA
+532 DDSLQEQESELA
-544 DAEGKDA
+544 DADGKDA
-551 SEKLRELFKAAL
+551 SEKLRELFQKAL
-563 ANDKVTIQVQSLK
+563 GNDKVTLQVQALK
-576 GDTAPAALILLPEQ
+576 GEDAPAALILLPEQ
-590 MRRIN
+590 MRRFN
-595 DMGALMEQRLPGL
+595 DLDALMQQKLPGL
-608 PEHHV
+608 PDHHV
-613 LLVNRRHR
+613 LLINRRHP
-621 LVEGLLK
+621 LVAGLLK
-628 LSAGSVITTPGAGA
+628 LSSGAILTTGA
-642 AASPSQQLADDLGR
+642 AESPSETLAGDLSR
-656 HLYEMARLAVG
+656 HLYDLARLAVG

-676 FQQRSADL
+676 FQQRSSNL
-684 MGRLMERG
+684 MGRLMEKLG
-692 L
+692 

>member
-1 MAAGLWTLSS
+1 
-11 SEPGRFPAHR
+11 
-21 PPLAPAPSAGEAEDR
+21 
-36 VALRSVVLQAE
+36 VVLQAE

-97 SEGPEGK
+97 SEGPEGR
-104 ISIRIDR
+104 IEIRIDR

-170 AKQVELVTLSAREGS
+170 ARHVELVTLSAREGS
-185 EAVCWSCDGSPSFNL
+185 EAVRWSCDGSPSFNL
-200 EGAERSEPGTDVVLH
+200 EAAERGEPGTDVILH
-215 LMEEELEYIEPARIK
+215 LMDEELEYIEPARIK

-260 SARDLKDED
+260 SPRDLSDND

-379 RLKELH
+379 RLKELY
-385 RDDPKRYAE
+385 RGDPKRYAE

-428 AKEQPAGDQD
+428 AQVQPAASDSGEPS
-438 GDAWSDVSKVIDPI
+438 GDAWADNDKAIDPI
-452 PGEGGKAYTTLS
+452 PGDGGKAYTTLA
-464 GYRARLDAAHDKR
+464 GYRSRLEATSDKR
-477 ILYCTDEAAQAGA
+477 ILYCTDEAGQAGA

-532 DDSLQEKDSELA
+532 DDSLQENDSELA

-563 ANDKVTIQVQSLK
+563 SNDKVTIQVQSLK

-608 PEHHV
+608 PDHHV

-642 AASPSQQLADDLGR
+642 STSPSQQLANDLGR

-667 GLEPNELAG
+667 GLEPNQLAG
-676 FQQRSADL
+676 FQHRSADL

>member
-1 MAAGLWTLSS
+1 M
-11 SEPGRFPAHR
+11 
-21 PPLAPAPSAGEAEDR
+21 
-36 VALRSVVLQAE
+36 VLQAE

-111 EAKTLTIS
+111 EANTLTIS

-124 MSADEVKRYINQV
+124 MDAEEVKRYINQV

-170 AKQVELVTLSAREGS
+170 AKQVELVTLSARDGS
-185 EAVCWSCDGSPSFNL
+185 EAVRWSCDGSPNFSL
-200 EGAERSEPGTDVVLH
+200 EAAERSEPGTDVILH
-215 LMEEELEYIEPARIK
+215 LMEEELEYIEPARIR
-230 TLITTYCDFMP
+230 TLITTYCDFLP
-241 VEVQL
+241 VAVQL

-255 APWRK
+255 SPWRK
-260 SARDLKDED
+260 SPRDLSDND

-301 LYFPKFT
+301 LYFPKSS

-315 GEIRL
+315 DEIKL
-320 YCNQVFVSDSI
+320 YCNNVFVSDSI

-409 DEKFADQVA
+409 DDKFAEQVA
-418 ELVLFGTTAP
+418 DLVLFGTTA
-428 AKEQPAGDQD
+428 AAGE
-438 GDAWSDVSKVIDPI
+438 GDSLDPI
-452 PGEGGKAYTTLS
+452 PAEGGKAYTTLA
-464 GYRARLDAAHDKR
+464 GYRTRLAADNDKR
-477 ILYCTDEAAQAGA
+477 ILYCTDEAGQAGA

-498 AEVLLADTFIDSQF
+498 AEVLLADTFIDTQF

-524 FQRVDAEL
+524 FQRVDSEL
-532 DDSLQEKDSELA
+532 DDSLQEKESELS
-544 DAEGKDA
+544 DAEGKDS
-551 SEKLRELFKAAL
+551 SEKVRELFKGAL
-563 ANDKVTIQVQSLK
+563 ANDKVTIQVQALK
-576 GDTAPAALILLPEQ
+576 GDNAPAALILLPEQ

-608 PEHHV
+608 PDHHV
-613 LLVNRRHR
+613 LLVNRKHP

-628 LSAGSVITTPGAGA
+628 LSAGSVITGAGGS
-642 AASPSQQLADDLGR
+642 SPSQQLADDLSR
-656 HLYEMARLAVG
+656 HIYELARLAVG

-676 FQQRSADL
+676 FQQRSATL
-684 MGRLMERG
+684 MGQLMQRG

>member
-1 MAAGLWTLSS
+1 M
-11 SEPGRFPAHR
+11 
-21 PPLAPAPSAGEAEDR
+21 
-36 VALRSVVLQAE
+36 VLQAE

-87 RRMAAMAGDC
+87 RRMASMAGDC
-97 SEGPEGK
+97 SEGTEGK

-124 MSADEVKRYINQV
+124 MTADEVKRYINQV

-150 SESDAIIGHFGLGF
+150 QESDAIIGHFGLGF

-170 AKQVELVTLSAREGS
+170 AKQVELVTRSARGES
-185 EAVCWSCDGSPSFNL
+185 EAVRWSCDGSPNFSL
-200 EGAERSEPGTDVVLH
+200 EAAERSEPGTDVILH
-215 LMEEELEYIEPARIK
+215 LMEEEEEYIEPARIR

-260 SARDLKDED
+260 SPRELSDED

-301 LYFPKFT
+301 LYFPKST

-315 GEIRL
+315 GEIKL

-367 SIGGF
+367 SIGNF

-385 RDDPKRYAE
+385 RDEPKRYAE

-418 ELVLFGTTAP
+418 ELVLFGTTA
-428 AKEQPAGDQD
+428 AAAEGDN
-438 GDAWSDVSKVIDPI
+438 ADPI
-452 PGEGGKAYTTLS
+452 AAEAGKAFTTLG
-464 GYRARLDAAHDKR
+464 GYRSRLGSDNDKR
-477 ILYCTDEAAQAGA
+477 ILYCTDEAGQAGA

-498 AEVLLADTFIDSQF
+498 AEVLLADTFIDTQF

-524 FQRVDAEL
+524 FQRVDSEL
-532 DDSLQEKDSELA
+532 DDSLQEKDNEIS
-544 DAEGKDA
+544 DAEGKDS
-551 SEKLRELFKAAL
+551 SEKLRDLFKAAL
-563 ANDKVTIQVQSLK
+563 SNDKVTVQVQALK
-576 GDTAPAALILLPEQ
+576 GENAPAALILLPEQ
-590 MRRIN
+590 MRRMN

-608 PEHHV
+608 PDHHV
-613 LLVNRRHR
+613 LLVNRKHR
-621 LVEGLLK
+621 LVEGLIK
-628 LSAGSVITTPGAGA
+628 LSAGSVITGAGS
-642 AASPSQQLADDLGR
+642 SPSQALADNLSR

-676 FQQRSADL
+676 FQQRSCDL
-684 MGRLMERG
+684 MGQLMERG

>member
-1 MAAGLWTLSS
+1 MDPHNTS
-11 SEPGRFPAHR
+11 
-21 PPLAPAPSAGEAEDR
+21 
-36 VALRSVVLQAE
+36 VLQAE

-97 SEGPEGK
+97 QEGSEGL
-104 ISIRIDR
+104 ISIRINR
-111 EAKTLTIS
+111 EANTLTIS

-124 MSADEVKRYINQV
+124 MDADEVKRYINQV

-150 SESDAIIGHFGLGF
+150 QESDAIIGHFGLGF

-170 AKQVELVTLSAREGS
+170 AKQVEMVSLSAKQGS
-185 EAVCWSCDGSPSFNL
+185 EAVRWSCDGSPNFTL
-200 EGAERSEPGTDVVLH
+200 EAAERNAPGTDVVLH
-215 LMEEELEYIEPARIK
+215 LMDEELEYIEPSRIR

-241 VEVQL
+241 VAVQL

-260 SARDLKDED
+260 SPRDLSDDD
-269 YIELYRYLY
+269 YIQLYRYLY

-301 LYFPKFT
+301 LYFPKLG

-367 SIGGF
+367 SIGSF

-379 RLKELH
+379 RLKQLH
-385 RDDPKRYAE
+385 SDEPRRYAE

-409 DEKFADQVA
+409 DDKFAEQVA
-418 ELVLFGTTAP
+418 DLVLFGTTARAQEGGEAELANP
-428 AKEQPAGDQD
+428 
-438 GDAWSDVSKVIDPI
+438 DPI
-452 PGEGGKAYTTLS
+452 PTDRQRASGASSYTTLA
-464 GYRARLDAAHDKR
+464 GYRGRLAADTSQR
-477 ILYCTDEAAQAGA
+477 ILYCTDEAGQAGP
-490 LALWKSQG
+490 LSLWTSQG

-512 IPWLEYRHEELK
+512 IPWLEMRHGELK

-532 DDSLQEKDSELA
+532 DDSLQEKESELA
-544 DAEGKDA
+544 DADGKDS
-551 SEKLRELFKAAL
+551 SEKIRDLFKTAL
-563 ANDKVTIQVQSLK
+563 ANDKITIQVQALK
-576 GDTAPAALILLPEQ
+576 GENSPAALILLPEQ

-608 PEHHV
+608 PDHHV
-613 LLVNRRHR
+613 LLVNRKHS
-621 LVEGLLK
+621 LVEGVLK
-628 LSAGSVITTPGAGA
+628 LSAGSVITGSGI
-642 AASPSQQLADDLGR
+642 SPSQELANGLSR
-656 HLYEMARLAVG
+656 HLYETARLAVG
-667 GLEPNELAG
+667 GMEPNELAG
-676 FQQRSADL
+676 YQQRSCDL
-684 MGRLMERG
+684 MGQLMERG

>member
-1 MAAGLWTLSS
+1 M
-11 SEPGRFPAHR
+11 P
-21 PPLAPAPSAGEAEDR
+21 
-36 VALRSVVLQAE
+36 VLDE
-47 QGQIQIHTENI
+47 KGQIQIHTENI

-77 VSNGVDAISK
+77 VSNGLDAISK

-97 SEGPEGK
+97 SEGDEGR

-111 EAKTLTIS
+111 EKNTLTIT

-124 MSADEVKRYINQV
+124 MTAEEVKRYINQV

-150 SESDAIIGHFGLGF
+150 QEDDAIIGHFGLGF

-170 AKQVELVTLSAREGS
+170 AKHVELVSLSARLNA
-185 EAVCWSCDGSPSFNL
+185 EAVRWSCDGSPSFSL
-200 EGAERSEPGTDVVLH
+200 EAAERSEPGTDVILH
-215 LMEEELEYIEPARIK
+215 LMEEELEYIEPARIR

-246 EGETVNKRE
+246 EGETVNKRQ

-260 SARDLKDED
+260 SPRDLSDED

-289 LNTDYPYNLQGI
+289 LNTDYPYTLQGI
-301 LYFPKFT
+301 LYFPKST
-308 GRADWEK
+308 GRADWDK

-385 RDDPKRYAE
+385 RDDPRRYAE

-409 DEKFADQVA
+409 DDKFAEQVA
-418 ELVLFGTTAP
+418 DLVLFGTTATAQTATAQTAIAQTATAQTATAETDDSSSDDATAADASVTP
-428 AKEQPAGDQD
+428 ENSAGD
-438 GDAWSDVSKVIDPI
+438 AENLDPI
-452 PGEGGKAYTTLS
+452 PGQGGKAYTTLA
-464 GYRARLDAAHDKR
+464 GYRSRLAADNDKR
-477 ILYCTDEAAQAGA
+477 ILYCTDEAGQASA
-490 LALWKSQG
+490 LALWKSQA
-498 AEVLLADTFIDSQF
+498 AEVLLADTFVDTQF

-532 DDSLQEKDSELA
+532 DDSLQEQESELA
-544 DAEGKDA
+544 DADGKDN
-551 SEKLRELFKAAL
+551 SEKLRQLFKGAL
-563 ANDKVTIQVQSLK
+563 ANDKVTIQVQALK
-576 GDTAPAALILLPEQ
+576 GETAPAALILLPEQ

-608 PEHHV
+608 PDHHV
-613 LLVNRRHR
+613 LLVNRKHK

-628 LSAGSVITTPGAGA
+628 LSAGSVITGAGS
-642 AASPSQQLADDLGR
+642 SPSQQLADELSA
-656 HLYEMARLAVG
+656 HIYELARLAVG
-667 GLEPNELAG
+667 GLEPNQLAG
-676 FQQRSADL
+676 FQQRSSDL
-684 MGRLMERG
+684 MGKLMERG

>member
-1 MAAGLWTLSS
+1 M
-11 SEPGRFPAHR
+11 P
-21 PPLAPAPSAGEAEDR
+21 
-36 VALRSVVLQAE
+36 VLDE
-47 QGQIQIHTENI
+47 KGQIQIHTENI

-77 VSNGVDAISK
+77 VSNGLDAISK

-97 SEGPEGK
+97 SEGDEGK

-111 EAKTLTIS
+111 EKNTLTIT

-124 MSADEVKRYINQV
+124 MTAEEVKRYINQV

-150 SESDAIIGHFGLGF
+150 QEDDAIIGHFGLGF

-170 AKQVELVTLSAREGS
+170 AKQVELVSLSARPDA
-185 EAVCWSCDGSPSFNL
+185 EAVRWSCDGSPSFSL
-200 EGAERSEPGTDVVLH
+200 EAAERSEPGTDVILH
-215 LMEEELEYIEPARIK
+215 LMEEELEYIEPARIR

-246 EGETVNKRE
+246 EGETVNKRQ

-260 SARDLKDED
+260 SPRDLSDED

-289 LNTDYPYNLQGI
+289 LNTDYPYTLQGI
-301 LYFPKFT
+301 LYFPKST
-308 GRADWEK
+308 GRADWDK

-385 RDDPKRYAE
+385 RDDPRRYAE

-409 DEKFADQVA
+409 DDKFAEQVA
-418 ELVLFGTTAP
+418 DLVLFGTTATAQTATAP
-428 AKEQPAGDQD
+428 ADDSSSDDATAADASAKPENSAGDTENL
-438 GDAWSDVSKVIDPI
+438 DPI
-452 PGEGGKAYTTLS
+452 PGQGGKAYTTLA
-464 GYRARLDAAHDKR
+464 GYRSRLAADNDKR
-477 ILYCTDEAAQAGA
+477 ILYCTDEAGQASA
-490 LALWKSQG
+490 LALWKSQS
-498 AEVLLADTFIDSQF
+498 AEVLLADTFVDTQF

-532 DDSLQEKDSELA
+532 DDSLQEQESELA
-544 DAEGKDA
+544 DADGKDN
-551 SEKLRELFKAAL
+551 SEKLRQLFKGAL
-563 ANDKVTIQVQSLK
+563 ANDKVTIQVQALK
-576 GDTAPAALILLPEQ
+576 GDSAPAALILLPEQ

-608 PEHHV
+608 PDHHV
-613 LLVNRRHR
+613 LLVNRKHK

-628 LSAGSVITTPGAGA
+628 LSAGSVITGAGS
-642 AASPSQQLADDLGR
+642 SPSQQLADELSA
-656 HLYEMARLAVG
+656 HIYELARLAVG
-667 GLEPNELAG
+667 GLEPNQLAG
-676 FQQRSADL
+676 FQQRSSDL
-684 MGRLMERG
+684 MGKLMERG